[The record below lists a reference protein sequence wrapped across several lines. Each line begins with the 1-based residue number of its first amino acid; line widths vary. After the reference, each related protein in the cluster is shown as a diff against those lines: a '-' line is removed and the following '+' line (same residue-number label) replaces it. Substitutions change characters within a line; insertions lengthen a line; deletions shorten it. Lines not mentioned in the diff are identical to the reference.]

1 MEVTRTGVSF
11 DCSGSSAVLLVA
23 AAFAV
28 GVPFRAAAAAGAV
41 AVPKAGE
48 PLIFL
53 SAPRRARALAAAPAG
68 CHRAAIAG
76 HLRGGGTMWVCV
88 HGVESDAVTLA
99 WEKIEGAQCYEVQL
113 KEGDGEFTTVSDKL
127 SSTMVHCMSCV
138 CPPAP
143 SRKPPL
149 FATVADVTAFCVD
162 MKRIQV
168 RKKNMQPGS
177 ANEVRVRAKTGD
189 VWGGFSEPVV
199 VTTLAPDA
207 KRIDAPIVVSADSEA
222 ITLSWAAVD
231 AASTYSVEMRADC
244 ESQWTCVTNSLKSP
258 AMRKKNLQKNTSYFF
273 RVKPNVD
280 GDEYLMS
287 LASPAAALQELSPQI
302 AALVGGASSS
312 LVNARGETITAASLA
327 GKVVAFYCSAS
338 WCGPCRS
345 FTPRLTQFYNE
356 MKRAGRP
363 FEVVFM
369 SCDRDAKS
377 FSEYLSHMP
386 WSAVPWDAPVREQ
399 ALGKLGVQG
408 IPMLAVMGSH
418 GQLLESN
425 AVQKTLSPAAM
436 DSWQNG
442 RPA

>member
-1 MEVTRTGVSF
+1 MRTGISF
-11 DCSGSSAVLLVA
+11 DCLGPSVVLLVA
-23 AAFAV
+23 AAPAV
-28 GVPFRAAAAAGAV
+28 GVPFRAAAAAEAV

-68 CHRAAIAG
+68 CHRAALAG

-127 SSTMVHCMSCV
+127 SSTMV
-138 CPPAP
+138 
-143 SRKPPL
+143 
-149 FATVADVTAFCVD
+149 
-162 MKRIQV
+162 
-168 RKKNMQPGS
+168 RKKNLQPGS
-177 ANEVRVRAKTGD
+177 AHEVRVRAKTGD

-231 AASTYSVEMRADC
+231 AASTYSVEMRTDC
-244 ESQWTCVTNSLKSP
+244 ESQWACVTNSLKSP
-258 AMRKKNLQKNTSYFF
+258 AMRKKNLQKKTSYFF

>member
-11 DCSGSSAVLLVA
+11 DCFRPSVVLLVA
-23 AAFAV
+23 AALAV

-48 PLIFL
+48 PVIFL
-53 SAPRRARALAAAPAG
+53 SPRHARALAAAPAG
-68 CHRAAIAG
+68 CHRVALAG

-127 SSTMVHCMSCV
+127 SSTMV
-138 CPPAP
+138 
-143 SRKPPL
+143 
-149 FATVADVTAFCVD
+149 
-162 MKRIQV
+162 
-168 RKKNMQPGS
+168 RKKNLQPGS
-177 ANEVRVRAKTGD
+177 AHEVRVRAKTGD